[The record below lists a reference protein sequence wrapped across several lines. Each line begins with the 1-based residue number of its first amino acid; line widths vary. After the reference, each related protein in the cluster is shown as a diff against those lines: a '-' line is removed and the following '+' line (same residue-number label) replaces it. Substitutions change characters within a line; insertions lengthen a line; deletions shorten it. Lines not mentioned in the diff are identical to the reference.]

1 MTNRKPLRRLAV
13 SACAVMLGSAGCAFN
28 GVNSLPLPGAVGRGS
43 GAQFFRV
50 EIADVA
56 TLEPNSPVLI
66 DDVVVGSVAKVT
78 VKDWHAVV
86 DVSVEPGV
94 VVPGNAVASVGQTS
108 LLGSMHVELNPPI
121 GQKPNGR
128 RVSGATIPL
137 NKSSTYPS
145 TEQTLSSLSVV
156 LNGGG
161 LGQIGD
167 VIHNF
172 NAAFSGREPQIR
184 DLLTRL
190 DTFVGTI
197 DTNRDN
203 IVATI
208 HALNRLS
215 GTFADDDAVL
225 DKALRTLPPA
235 LTVLVQERPRI
246 TTALERLGTFSGTA
260 TGVIHD
266 VQADLV
272 KNLRNL
278 EPTFRGLADV
288 GPPLDKALA
297 FTPLFPY
304 GQNLV
309 DRGVKGDYVNLFAII
324 DLTIPRLKRTLFLG
338 TRFGQQGA
346 PLVPAPG
353 DPLFQQ
359 YSYDPLGAGIA
370 PPFTDAPPN
379 AWSPG
384 IPGAPPPWLLPP
396 NLPPP
401 VGVSPVPTDQNAAPS
416 NAAGP
421 AHGPAPGPP
430 APAHGGG

>member
-1 MTNRKPLRRLAV
+1 MINRLPLRRLAV
-13 SACAVMLGSAGCAFN
+13 SASVVMVVATGCAFN

-43 GAQFFRV
+43 GAQSFHV
-50 EIADVA
+50 EIANVA

-66 DDVVVGSVAKVT
+66 DDVVIGSVAKIT
-78 VKDWHAVV
+78 VSNWHAVV

-108 LLGSMHVELNPPI
+108 LLGSMHVELNPPV
-121 GQKPNGR
+121 GRKPEGR
-128 RVSGATIPL
+128 LMSGATIPL

-167 VIHNF
+167 VVHNF
-172 NAAFSGREPQIR
+172 NAAFSGRQPQIR

-208 HALNRLS
+208 QALNRLS
-215 GTFADDDAVL
+215 GTVARDDAVL
-225 DKALRTLPPA
+225 DKALRTIPPA
-235 LTVLVQERPRI
+235 LEVLVRERPRI
-246 TTALERLGTFSGTA
+246 TTALEHLGTFSDTA
-260 TGVIHD
+260 TGVVND
-266 VQADLV
+266 AQADLV
-272 KNLRNL
+272 KNLQNL
-278 EPTFRGLADV
+278 EPTLRGLADV
-288 GPPLDKALA
+288 GPPLDRAIA
-297 FTPLFPY
+297 FAPLFPY
-304 GQNLV
+304 GQNLL
-309 DRGVKGDYVNLFAII
+309 DRGVRGDYVNLFVSI

-359 YSYDPLGAGIA
+359 YTYDPLGVGIA
-370 PPFTDAPPN
+370 PPAPEAAPDATPPAAGN
-379 AWSPG
+379 VTPGTPPPSG
-384 IPGAPPPWLLPP
+384 IP
-396 NLPPP
+396 
-401 VGVSPVPTDQNAAPS
+401 
-416 NAAGP
+416 
-421 AHGPAPGPP
+421 PAPIDQTVPSVDPTGPP
-430 APAHGGG
+430 AGPLPGPAAPAEGVG